1 MLKFLYINRIKLY
14 YYILIFIGVYGFF
27 LNVSLGDMDFNL
39 IFVEYVIRKRI
50 NCF

>member
-27 LNVSLGDMDFNL
+27 LNVSLGDMDFKFN
-39 IFVEYVIRKRI
+39 
-50 NCF
+50 NCFKYYFWLLGVI